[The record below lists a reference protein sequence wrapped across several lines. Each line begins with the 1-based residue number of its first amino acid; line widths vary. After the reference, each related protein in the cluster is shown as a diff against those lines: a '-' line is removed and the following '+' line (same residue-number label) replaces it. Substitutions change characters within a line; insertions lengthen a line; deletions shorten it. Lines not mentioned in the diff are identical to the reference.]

1 MARNS
6 VSESRLN
13 CFSYYFY
20 LGLSRVYS
28 KISYFPKMLQIY
40 AKSFASSLSNE
51 EKAAIVSC
59 ARATPPTAH
68 LHFSLTL
75 LPELR
80 AFASLESFISFGVS
94 FSSLS
99 LSLTKSPEFG
109 VSSEYNKEAN

>member
-51 EKAAIVSC
+51 EKAAMVSC
-59 ARATPPTAH
+59 SRATPPVH

-80 AFASLESFISFGVS
+80 ACASLESFISFGVS

>member
-1 MARNS
+1 
-6 VSESRLN
+6 
-13 CFSYYFY
+13 
-20 LGLSRVYS
+20 
-28 KISYFPKMLQIY
+28 MLQIY
-40 AKSFASSLSNE
+40 AKSQFASSLSNE

-59 ARATPPTAH
+59 SRATPTH

-80 AFASLESFISFGVS
+80 AFALLESFISFGVS